1 MCLLVR
7 EQCSGGKLMSSEDLQ
22 VEIPLPSEYKF
33 HSIFACP
40 VSKEQATEQNPPM
53 LLPCGHV
60 IARESLNRLARG
72 TS

>member
-1 MCLLVR
+1 
-7 EQCSGGKLMSSEDLQ
+7 MSSEDLQ